1 MFRKTKYLFML
12 CIFLVTACVTGGL
25 SIWVFTNSSATAS
38 TTTGSGNSGENTLND
53 GIKENYSFG
62 QTEVGNE
69 YVYFFF
75 PSTLY
80 LEFYSK
86 GYSNPENIFGYNEV
100 RLNDVGDPKLD
111 LNGNA
116 LYNVVTSATFTNPT
130 KNINKVYLYRETA
143 TNYRWNNNFALISY
157 GFYSEADFTKLY
169 GGWDKQIHGYLTNYE
184 NYNKSPSNGAT
195 RFAIKSESMPVNIS
209 SEDTYYSYLTDN
221 LNNNEE
227 YYRYNANSA
236 GGVYYQKDP
245 YSINNDSNGY
255 ANQNRD
261 EEILSPRKGTN
272 FGLNLALPNYYYP
285 VSNGDNTLND
295 IRLMEARKYRND
307 RFGARASFYDLD
319 DPNNKANENTGIA
332 SVDGEGSRYLPIK
345 LTVNGALNPDIYK
358 VVIPQLV
365 CATYDD
371 HLYFDFTSNVWTYVN
386 KNSAGD
392 SSEYRS
398 ALGGFTAKDLANV
411 YDIMQNP
418 SLYSTSE
425 DIDGDGMKENVIRL
439 YPVYSNG
446 KNAGAEL
453 TEGGRDALRAQIK
466 YNSTYS
472 TNNQNTVL
480 PNTYK
485 LTYSS
490 ESSTLKGNSLN
501 YGVLKNINLEY
512 NKYDKITFEIDIAN
526 GVHNWIGNWVTAYT
540 IDSIFI
546 NDLIDDYGEGLYSF
560 YLAVGNSASNSG
572 SDHGY
577 IWSDESLLSA
587 LTKHSE
593 TFPSLYLK
601 NLMYLNPHREIS
613 DTDIDRVVIGYDPFN
628 AYMSG
633 ITRPICLLVEKVTSL
648 RVVKDIPF
656 PELTQDSSST
666 SGDETSSTTS
676 NDFESQEFVWSDI
689 DSTISDIYSSGDILV
704 NSSDIYAITK
714 DQFEDGEDAFNPGTS
729 ADISDSNPYI
739 YVIQNADFRNVDSL
753 FFQIRFGSQ
762 YINNAMEL
770 NVGGTTGGYYAF
782 KYGSINTTKES
793 GTTTSKD
800 AYRFFESQST
810 MFNNSS
816 SYFIQTATV
825 TDANGVKR
833 TGLKL
838 KDATAKGVYD
848 LLLIRDLNYTSDDT
862 SSDTSSNT
870 NKYKFDIYIYRH
882 KIDFV
887 KVFNGNPGTYK
898 DKNELE
904 FIAHN
909 LSDDPKTQCIW
920 ENSFFLG
927 DILSTG
933 SVDSKTS
940 GTPTTLKNAILNV
953 CNIDNK
959 VYGLYDAVTGDAI
972 AYIKNDVIYGL
983 NGNTSGNKDI
993 DLFTLAKNYVL
1004 YIAEVK
1010 STSTSS

>member
-25 SIWVFTNSSATAS
+25 SIWVFTNSSATTS
-38 TTTGSGNSGENTLND
+38 TTTTSGSNDDNTLSD

-62 QTEVGNE
+62 QTEVGTE

-80 LEFYSK
+80 LEFYNK

-116 LYNVVTSATFTNPT
+116 LYNVVTS
-130 KNINKVYLYRETA
+130 
-143 TNYRWNNNFALISY
+143 
-157 GFYSEADFTKLY
+157 
-169 GGWDKQIHGYLTNYE
+169 
-184 NYNKSPSNGAT
+184 
-195 RFAIKSESMPVNIS
+195 
-209 SEDTYYSYLTDN
+209 EDTYYRYLTDN
-221 LNNNEE
+221 LNSNGE
-227 YYRYNANSA
+227 YYRYNANST
-236 GGVYYQKDP
+236 GGDYKKDP
-245 YSINNDSNGY
+245 YSINNDNNGFG
-255 ANQNRD
+255 NPSRE
-261 EEILSPRKGTN
+261 EEILSPRKGTTN

-398 ALGGFTAKDLANV
+398 ALGGFTAKDLTNV

-446 KNAGAEL
+446 KNARAEL

-490 ESSTLKGNSLN
+490 ESSTLGGKSLN

-512 NKYDKITFEIDIAN
+512 NKYDEITFDIDIAN

-560 YLAVGNSASNSG
+560 YLAVGNSASE
-572 SDHGY
+572 SDSRYDY
-577 IWSDESLLSA
+577 IWSEKSLLSA
-587 LTKHSE
+587 LTDGSK

-601 NLMYLNPHREIS
+601 NLMYLNPHRKIS

-628 AYMSG
+628 ASMSG

-656 PELTQDSSST
+656 PELTQVSNST

-676 NDFESQEFVWSDI
+676 NDFKSQEFVWSDI

-714 DQFEDGEDAFNPGTS
+714 DEFANGEDAFIPGTRP
-729 ADISDSNPYI
+729 DISDSNPYI

-770 NVGGTTGGYYAF
+770 NVGGTTGDYYAF
-782 KYGSINTTKES
+782 KYGSINTTTEN

-810 MFNNSS
+810 MFNNNSS

-825 TDANGVKR
+825 TDANGAKR

-862 SSDTSSNT
+862 SSDTSDST

-887 KVFNGNPGTYK
+887 KVFDGNPGTYTDK
-898 DKNELE
+898 DGLE

-909 LSDDPKTQCIW
+909 LSDKPKTQCIW

-940 GTPTTLKNAILNV
+940 GTETTLKNAILRV
-953 CNIDNK
+953 CNTDNK

-972 AYIKNDVIYGL
+972 AYIENGVIYGL
-983 NGNTSGNKDI
+983 NGNTSSNKDI

-1004 YIAEVK
+1004 YIEEVK